1 MINDIHNDA
10 KSRMT
15 KSTNTLIEDLAKLRA
30 GRAHP
35 SLLDNLMVDYYGN
48 PTPLSQVAAVSVES
62 ALMLSVKPWEKNLI
76 PVIEKVIR
84 TSDLGLN
91 PATSSDVIRVPLPPL
106 SEERRKELIKK
117 VKNEGEQTK
126 VAIRNIRRDANKHID
141 ELEKAKTIS
150 LDDKRRGEESTQKL
164 TDEYVKKV
172 DEILVKKEKE
182 LMEI

>member
-1 MINDIHNDA
+1 MLDKIYTDA
-10 KSRMT
+10 QKRMSKS
-15 KSTNTLIEDLAKLRA
+15 SQTLIEDLAKLRA

-35 SLLDNLMVDYYGN
+35 SLLDNLVVEYYGS
-48 PTPLSQVAAVSVES
+48 PTPLSQVAAISVEN
-62 ALMLSVKPWEKNLI
+62 ALTLNVKPWEKNLI
-76 PVIEKVIR
+76 PVIEKAIR

-126 VAIRNIRRDANKHID
+126 VAIRNIRRDAKKHFD
-141 ELEKAKTIS
+141 ELEKSKEIS
-150 LDDKRRGEESTQKL
+150 EDDKRRADDKMQKM
-164 TDEYVKKV
+164 TDDAIKKV
-172 DEILVKKEKE
+172 DEILEKKEKE